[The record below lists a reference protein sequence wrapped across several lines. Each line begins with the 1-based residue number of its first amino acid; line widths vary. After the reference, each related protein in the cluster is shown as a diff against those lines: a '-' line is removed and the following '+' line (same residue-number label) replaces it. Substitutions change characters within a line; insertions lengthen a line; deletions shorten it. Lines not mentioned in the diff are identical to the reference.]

1 MASKQY
7 ANQQRRGAVKGQGAV
22 LGRSE
27 LALAY
32 ELRQEGVRNGLI
44 ASELG
49 CNANYLYTL
58 LARCEREGLAWLTK
72 P

>member
-1 MASKQY
+1 MSDY
-7 ANQQRRGAVKGQGAV
+7 ANQRKRGRAMGQGVV

-27 LALAY
+27 LAMAY

-44 ASELG
+44 AAELG

-58 LARCEREGLAWLTK
+58 LARCERDGIGWLSK

>member
-1 MASKQY
+1 MKAY
-7 ANQQRRGAVKGQGAV
+7 ANQRKRGRVVGQGVV

-32 ELRQEGVRNGLI
+32 ELRQEGVRNGLV
-44 ASELG
+44 AAELG

-58 LARCEREGLAWLTK
+58 LARCERDGLGWLLK

>member
-1 MASKQY
+1 MSDY
-7 ANQQRRGAVKGQGAV
+7 ANRRSRGKPVGKGVV

-32 ELRQEGVRNGLI
+32 ELRLEGVRNGLI

-58 LARCEREGLAWLTK
+58 LARCERDGLGWLLK

>member
-1 MASKQY
+1 MTGY
-7 ANQQRRGAVKGQGAV
+7 ANQSPRGRRLGEKQK

-32 ELRQEGVRNGLI
+32 ELRQVGIRKELI
-44 ASELG
+44 AAELG
-49 CNANYLYTL
+49 CNANYLCTL
-58 LARCEREGLAWLTK
+58 LSRCEREGLGWVSN

>member
-1 MASKQY
+1 MSDY
-7 ANQQRRGAVKGQGAV
+7 ANRRSRGRVAGQGV
-22 LGRSE
+22 MLGRSE

-32 ELRQEGVRNGLI
+32 ELRAEGVRNGLI
-44 ASELG
+44 AAELG

-58 LARCEREGLAWLTK
+58 LARCERDGLGWLLK

>member
-1 MASKQY
+1 MSDY
-7 ANQQRRGAVKGQGAV
+7 ANQRKRGRSVGQCMS

-44 ASELG
+44 AAELG
-49 CNANYLYTL
+49 CNANNLYTL
-58 LARCEREGLAWLTK
+58 LARCERDGLGWVQK